1 MTKRHITYL
10 TCITALLSVACG
22 TTAASA
28 AHRTHV
34 VHPGQSIQQAVNAAE
49 PGDTVLVL
57 GGTYHESVTVKT
69 PGVTLRGVGPRTVIM
84 PTAAQTTAA
93 ATATATATAKTTA
106 TATATA
112 KATQSAAKAAVSCP
126 DGGNGICVVGTK
138 GTTLKDVTVTD
149 LTLTG
154 FPRIGLWSMGTDH
167 LTVRR
172 VVADKNGQWGIAQ
185 EHSTRAVLRQNV
197 ARNNG
202 DAGLFLANDVKAEQG
217 AMDTQGTVVDRN
229 YLEGNRVGITV
240 RRLRN
245 VTVTGN
251 TMTGNCSGVFIVG
264 DENKPKTSAV
274 TVTENHVDQNNKYC
288 KKTARLPFLQGSG
301 IVLTG
306 VEDTLVTRNV
316 VNGNSGTS
324 PLSGGIVLFKS
335 MVGVTSERNRITGN
349 SLAAN
354 TPADL
359 VNQEA
364 TKSANTFQGNSCRA
378 SKPAGLC

>member
-1 MTKRHITYL
+1 M
-10 TCITALLSVACG
+10 ACG
-22 TTAASA
+22 STAASA

-34 VHPGQSIQQAVNAAE
+34 VHPGQSIQKAVNAAE

-57 GGTYHESVTVKT
+57 GGTYHESVTVNT
-69 PGVTLRGVGPRTVIM
+69 PGVTLRGVGPGTVIM
-84 PTAAQTTAA
+84 PTAAQTAAAATASA
-93 ATATATATAKTTA
+93 SATATATATP
-106 TATATA
+106 
-112 KATQSAAKAAVSCP
+112 KATRSAVQASVSCP

-149 LTLTG
+149 LTLKG

-185 EHSTRAVLRQNV
+185 EHSTRAVFQQNV

-229 YLEGNRVGITV
+229 NLEGNRVGITV

-245 VTVTGN
+245 VTVKRN
-251 TMTGNCSGVFIVG
+251 SMTGNCTGVFVVG

-274 TVTENHVDQNNKYC
+274 TVIDNRANQNNKYC

-306 VEDTLVTRNV
+306 VDDTLVTRNV
-316 VNGNSGTS
+316 VHGNSGTS

-349 SLAAN
+349 QLAAN